1 MLMKAGMSN
10 VVMDFVERGVKHAA
24 VINWDE
30 PNPSKAFGL
39 SRQDM
44 KTFLGTNRDIQI
56 LELRKRLKGRVPLTQ
71 CAEWM
76 RSGLN
81 IQKTFSAAKK
91 WNLPPEKLIRYL
103 DGYVG
108 CAQ

>member
-1 MLMKAGMSN
+1 MPPYEMLMKAGMSD

-44 KTFLGTNRDIQI
+44 KTFLGIFWISSRPIT
-56 LELRKRLKGRVPLTQ
+56 
-71 CAEWM
+71 
-76 RSGLN
+76 S
-81 IQKTFSAAKK
+81 
-91 WNLPPEKLIRYL
+91 
-103 DGYVG
+103 
-108 CAQ
+108 